1 MRWPINNYMLWF
13 IIEWCESRRLC
24 VRELIYCLALM
35 CASIYWVTILVL
47 LSAFINFYKRE
58 DHIFLQL
65 LINQSPILVF
75 GMSPIKTMNFKLCC
89 LLVLFSFSFLTCFQ
103 QSSFSTSYTL
113 HQSYYRVTTLL
124 AKNSD
129 DINFRQKKSGVLW
142 K

>member
-1 MRWPINNYMLWF
+1 MCERINILLSFNV
-13 IIEWCESRRLC
+13 C
-24 VRELIYCLALM
+24 IYLL
-35 CASIYWVTILVL
+35 SNNKILVL

-129 DINFRQKKSGVLW
+129 DINFRQKKSGVL
-142 K
+142 